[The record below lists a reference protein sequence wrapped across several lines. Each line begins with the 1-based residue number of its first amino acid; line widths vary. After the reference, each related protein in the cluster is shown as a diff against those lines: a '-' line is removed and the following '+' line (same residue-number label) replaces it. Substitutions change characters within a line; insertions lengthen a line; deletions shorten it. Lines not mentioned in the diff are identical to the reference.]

1 MENLWYLEA
10 FCDSSSEKFRHM
22 VWQETERLREIYS
35 IKKDVVSRPAVKCCS
50 GNYIDPPYKLSRF

>member
-10 FCDSSSEKFRHM
+10 LCDSSSEKFRHM

-35 IKKDVVSRPAVKCCS
+35 IKKDVV
-50 GNYIDPPYKLSRF
+50 